1 MTFPNTFA
9 TKDQM
14 ANLAAKM
21 FLEIEAVNFALTNL
35 IHLLQALLHLY
46 ILIAEN

>member
-9 TKDQM
+9 TKEQM

-21 FLEIEAVNFALTNL
+21 FLEIEAVKFRP
-35 IHLLQALLHLY
+35 
-46 ILIAEN
+46 

>member
-21 FLEIEAVNFALTNL
+21 FLEIEAVKFRPNEPYTSVSYT
-35 IHLLQALLHLY
+35 HLRAH
-46 ILIAEN
+46 ET